1 MNLSKYKLKFLK
13 DNYPNQKVILTSK
26 ENANYKKL
34 IFLNKKELKHK
45 KKLKIKINYISLTK
59 IKYLIN

>member
-1 MNLSKYKLKFLK
+1 MILSKYKLKFLK

-26 ENANYKKL
+26 ENANCKKL
-34 IFLNKKELKHK
+34 IFLKKKELKHK

-59 IKYLIN
+59 I